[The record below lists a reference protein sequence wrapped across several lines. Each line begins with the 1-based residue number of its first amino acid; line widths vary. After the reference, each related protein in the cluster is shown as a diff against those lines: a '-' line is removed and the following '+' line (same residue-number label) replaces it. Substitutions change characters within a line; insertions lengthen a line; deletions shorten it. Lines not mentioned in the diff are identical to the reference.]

1 MSQQNTWSQCVYLEV
16 YEDSL
21 TLQELN
27 LSLMNSFDMKPGFQA
42 PCKKPHISLIYGEL
56 SQESKDQARKVV
68 RKIFE
73 KDILEST
80 FEMSTIELWKT
91 GGGLEGV
98 TQWKHVA
105 DVNL

>member
-1 MSQQNTWSQCVYLEV
+1 M
-16 YEDSL
+16 
-21 TLQELN
+21 
-27 LSLMNSFDMKPGFQA
+27 
-42 PCKKPHISLIYGEL
+42 
-56 SQESKDQARKVV
+56 